1 MLQRKLRVLE
11 IRTHNKNESVE
22 QMMAKLQLQ
31 HTQVLRCPSAAPQT
45 GLGPAE
51 HAPGLGLVSGHICT
65 GTGLAPCQTCVR
77 TGLTTST
84 SAGTWFM
91 LTP

>member
-31 HTQVLRCPSAAPQT
+31 HTQVLRCPTTAPQA

-51 HAPGLGLVSGHICT
+51 PAPGSSLPHLHWDR
-65 GTGLAPCQTCVR
+65 ARPCQTCVR
-77 TGLTTST
+77 TGLTAST